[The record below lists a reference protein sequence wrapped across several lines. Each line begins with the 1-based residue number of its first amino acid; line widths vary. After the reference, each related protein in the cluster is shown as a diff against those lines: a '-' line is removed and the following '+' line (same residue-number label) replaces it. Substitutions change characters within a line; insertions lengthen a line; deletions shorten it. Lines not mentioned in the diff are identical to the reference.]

1 MAAGPPTA
9 VCATGGSGLMTTD
22 VCASSDA
29 HGPCA
34 GSKATP
40 NEARAM
46 NISGIRIGRGHR
58 HHLGDVRTLAAS
70 VIHRTESGRRRED
83 VTWSTGF
90 FGRWS

>member
-1 MAAGPPTA
+1 
-9 VCATGGSGLMTTD
+9 
-22 VCASSDA
+22 
-29 HGPCA
+29 
-34 GSKATP
+34 
-40 NEARAM
+40 M